1 MYNNVFGRYERRSS
15 SKVIHRNRLPAS
27 LLISSEG
34 INLHFYRTLFVCIK
48 DAYNFCFLIK
58 KTRYK
63 YLTRYWQILLSPPT
77 ILLLPPTI
85 LLSLPTI
92 LLAPPT
98 ILLAPPTILFTPPT
112 ILLSPQTILLATP
125 TFSLAY
131 ASTNFLCVG
140 FSSVW
145 YFLCLEIYITE
156 ISFSFGASRKRK
168 KINEL
173 MKIFVVFFHFNNY
186 EYRENYEC
194 MFWSIL

>member
-1 MYNNVFGRYERRSS
+1 M
-15 SKVIHRNRLPAS
+15 IHRNRLPAS

-48 DAYNFCFLIK
+48 DAYNICFLLK

-77 ILLLPPTI
+77 ILLLPPTILLSLPTILLAPPTI